1 MTMKIPKRKK
11 IYCGILIL
19 VIPVIFLITGCASRE
34 KAEPVPTAITQNL
47 VKKIAIEDS
56 DDGKRIIIEG
66 EAPLAYTFFRL
77 IPQPLKL
84 VVDIPQT
91 ALAPEVTT
99 TLPVDDEVI
108 QEIIVNQHDD
118 DVEIAIHLNK
128 LVRYKVQ
135 KEGDLLYVDVEKRS
149 PLLAKE
155 EEKREEIKIVK
166 EIGPSVKEEDIAKEL
181 APAKSLMDVFVDT
194 SQKDKVIL
202 RLKADGRLGDY
213 NSFELQKPT
222 RLVIDLWKVKRK
234 FRKKAVSVNS
244 PYLKRVRLGDHPKKV
259 RVVLDIPTTALPSH
273 RIDRIG
279 DEVRVVLGK
288 EVTEEVLVS
297 VPDEVVKEPEK
308 VVKEPEK
315 EVAVEEEKVPLPIT
329 VTGEIT
335 GIDFKQLED
344 KSRIIISSSAK
355 APYEV
360 EEGPENTVLLEIK
373 GMTVPPKLSRPL
385 DTHEFASPVFKI
397 TPINVVIGDQK
408 STQVLVK
415 LRKMVTFD
423 VTQEKDRIYLDF
435 ARPEEFKVEKPKPI
449 EVVTVEKPPAEEEI
463 AKPTV
468 VEKAEIEEPQV
479 TPPTPATQITP
490 AIPSEEEEVEKV
502 YTGKKITLDFKDADI
517 DNILRL
523 FAEVSDLNIIATEDV
538 KGTVTVR
545 LVDVPWDQAFD
556 LILQSKNL
564 GVEKIGNVVR
574 IAPLDR
580 ISAEKRARAE
590 AVKATEELAPLVT
603 ELIQVN
609 YSTAAE
615 LAAKVQG
622 LLSDRG
628 TVTVDERTNTLIV
641 KDIEVNLI
649 TAKELVRRLDAQ
661 TPQVLIQA
669 KVIEANLD
677 FGRELGITWGGSVQ
691 EAFPDENVNVT
702 GSGASVGDFV
712 VDLPAPV
719 GTGAGGAIEFL
730 IANLANTKYL
740 QVRISALEETG
751 QGRIIS
757 SPRVTTLDHTQASI
771 EQGLRIPY
779 LKLTEEGTATTDFIE
794 ANLKLTVTPHVTA
807 DGHIKMELTISKDTP
822 DQSITVL
829 GVPSIDKKEVKTEV
843 LVKDGE
849 VVVIGGIYT
858 YTKSASIDAVPLF
871 YKIPLLGWLFQKRR
885 KDDDKRE
892 LLIFIAPR
900 IVQPRRTAAS

>member
-1 MTMKIPKRKK
+1 MTMKSPRRKK
-11 IYCGILIL
+11 IYWGILIL
-19 VIPVIFLITGCASRE
+19 VIPVIFLITACASRE
-34 KAEPVPTAITQNL
+34 KVKPVPTAATKNL

-77 IPQPLKL
+77 TPQPLKL

-99 TLPVDDEVI
+99 TLPVGDEVI
-108 QEIIVNQHDD
+108 QEIIVIQHDD

-128 LVRYKVQ
+128 LARYKVQ
-135 KEGDLLYVDVEKRS
+135 KEGDFLYVDVEKRS

-155 EEKREEIKIVK
+155 EAEKDEIKIVR
-166 EIGPSVKEEDIAKEL
+166 EIPPSVKEEDIAKEL
-181 APAKSLMDVFVDT
+181 APAKSLVDVFVDT

-222 RLVIDLWKVKRK
+222 RLVIDLWKLKRK

-244 PYLKRVRLGDHPKKV
+244 PYLKRVRLGDHPQKV
-259 RVVLDIPTTALPSH
+259 RVVLDVPATALPSH

-297 VPDEVVKEPEK
+297 VPEEVAKEPEK
-308 VVKEPEK
+308 K
-315 EVAVEEEKVPLPIT
+315 VALEEEKVAPPIT

-335 GIDFKQLED
+335 GIAFKQLED
-344 KSRIIISSSAK
+344 KSRIIISTSAKK

-360 EEGPENTVLLEIK
+360 EKGPENTVLVKIK
-373 GMTVPPKLSRPL
+373 GITVPPKLSRPL
-385 DTHEFASPVFKI
+385 DTHEFASPVFMI

-423 VTQEKDRIYLDF
+423 VKQESDRIYLDF

-449 EVVTVEKPPAEEEI
+449 EVVTVEKPPAEKEI
-463 AKPTV
+463 AKSTV
-468 VEKAEIEEPQV
+468 EEKAEVEEPPV
-479 TPPTPATQITP
+479 VPPTPATQITP
-490 AIPSEEEEVEKV
+490 VIPSEEEVEKV

-556 LILQSKNL
+556 IILQSKNL
-564 GVEKIGNVVR
+564 GVERIGNVVR
-574 IAPLDR
+574 IAPLER

-615 LAAKVQG
+615 LAPKIQG

-628 TVTVDERTNTLIV
+628 SVTVDERTNTLIV
-641 KDIEVNLI
+641 KDIQVNLI

-669 KVIEANLD
+669 KVVEASLD

-691 EAFPDENVNVT
+691 ESFPDQNVNVT
-702 GSGASVGDFV
+702 GSGASSGDFV

-719 GTGAGGAIEFL
+719 GTGAGGAMEFL

-740 QVRISALEETG
+740 QVKLTALEEKG

-807 DGHIKMELTISKDTP
+807 DGHIKMELTIAKDTP

-858 YTKSASIDAVPLF
+858 YTKSTSIDAVPLF
-871 YKIPLLGWLFQKRR
+871 YKIPLLGWLFQKRK